1 MESEA
6 SEYVNAG
13 DLTRMPL
20 IEAGNG
26 FTKRKLPSSPLLDST
41 FVGLEPLDQTAWPFS
56 RSLASSPVQMSTSP
70 DIAKYLEKLQMEK
83 RTKARRS

>member
-1 MESEA
+1 LKAYYSNILLQALKQLISMESEA

-20 IEAGNG
+20 IKAGNG

-41 FVGLEPLDQTAWPFS
+41 FVGLEPLDQI
-56 RSLASSPVQMSTSP
+56 V
-70 DIAKYLEKLQMEK
+70 
-83 RTKARRS
+83 

>member
-26 FTKRKLPSSPLLDST
+26 FTKRKLPSSPGTTLLDST
-41 FVGLEPLDQTAWPFS
+41 FVGLESLDQTA
-56 RSLASSPVQMSTSP
+56 
-70 DIAKYLEKLQMEK
+70 
-83 RTKARRS
+83 

>member
-20 IEAGNG
+20 IKAGNG

-41 FVGLEPLDQTAWPFS
+41 FVGLEPLDQI
-56 RSLASSPVQMSTSP
+56 V
-70 DIAKYLEKLQMEK
+70 
-83 RTKARRS
+83 